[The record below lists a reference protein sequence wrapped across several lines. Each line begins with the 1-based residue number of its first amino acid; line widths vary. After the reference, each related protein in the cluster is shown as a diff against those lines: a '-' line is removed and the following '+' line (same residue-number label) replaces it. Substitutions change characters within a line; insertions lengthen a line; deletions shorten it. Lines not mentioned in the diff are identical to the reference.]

1 MGTPSNSLQN
11 IYLGTV
17 DVSRNNL
24 IICLRANDKKYIFDQ
39 IINQSDETYEIIVFR
54 KPKKQCE
61 VCSFESPNSA
71 LMCEMCHM
79 PFDYKSE
86 TLFNIPPEPASTVL
100 PEPAST
106 VLPEPAPTVL
116 PDLIISSEQIFQE
129 IQKCKYCTY
138 ESTNITDKCEV
149 CEAPVS
155 TIVDSSGWESVPK
168 KVQKSNTNTTWIN
181 LGKSNDSVVSS
192 VDDDTTTSVITE
204 SISKTDLVLQNKSIN
219 WKLYM
224 KGWTA
229 KECPFITNTVDD
241 LITHINN
248 AMCRARNCGYIN
260 HVDGIYQL
268 GKSNTSAMVVFST
281 EIIANAAIKLDN
293 NMLWNKS
300 YLRLYRP
307 QGYVKESNTS
317 VIEIKMNIVREMEGV
332 KLAPIFNPNEQK
344 KKIQKKTKP
353 VISNTNIVKKVEPI
367 KYVLTNDQKVLIE
380 SIRSCMDPIDITCLE
395 NICSDENQ
403 DVIFSYDIVFKIC
416 NTFNNLKVFKCEPMH
431 NQFII
436 KENGENKKSYIIER
450 KPTGNI
456 TYYSV
461 KYIKNILKAVNFPE
475 SEFSIKN
482 VNVVSK
488 KKEIVKIQSSKEQLD
503 LVASLR
509 ATLRRNPLE
518 CLTII
523 CCHDGR
529 ETSVFFDSLAELCT
543 VLHDHK
549 VIIAEINKTQI
560 KIKNIG
566 NITQPFCIEKRGKE
580 HILQHAVAEV
590 RRQLNNAYFPMWEFT

>member
-1 MGTPSNSLQN
+1 MDIPSELLENS
-11 IYLGTV
+11 YLGTLN
-17 DVSRNNL
+17 VSRNSL
-24 IICLRANDKKYIFDQ
+24 ISCITTSDQ
-39 IINQSDETYEIIVFR
+39 KTLLDVIKDQTDEMYEIIVFR

-61 VCSFESPNSA
+61 VCSFESSNSA
-71 LMCEMCHM
+71 IMCEMCHM
-79 PFDYKSE
+79 PFDY
-86 TLFNIPPEPASTVL
+86 NPEPEL
-100 PEPAST
+100 
-106 VLPEPAPTVL
+106 APTVAPGL
-116 PDLIISSEQIFQE
+116 TISSEQIFQA
-129 IQKCKYCTY
+129 IQKCEYCTY
-138 ESTNITDKCEV
+138 ESANITEKCEL
-149 CEAPVS
+149 CEAPS
-155 TIVDSSGWESVPK
+155 SAIIDNSGWEPVPE
-168 KVQKSNTNTTWIN
+168 KVHKSNPTWIN
-181 LGKSNDSVVSS
+181 LEKSNHSVVSS
-192 VDDDTTTSVITE
+192 IEDDTTTSVITE
-204 SISKTDLVLQNKSIN
+204 SISKTDLVLQYKPIN

-229 KECPFITNTVDD
+229 ENCPFITDTVND

-248 AMCRARNCGYIN
+248 AICRARNCGYIN

-307 QGYVKESNTS
+307 QGYIKESNNS
-317 VIEIKMNIVREMEGV
+317 VIEIKMNIVREMEGI
-332 KLAPIFNPNEQK
+332 KLASIFNPSEQKK
-344 KKIQKKTKP
+344 KKIQKKIKP
-353 VISNTNIVKKVEPI
+353 VNLTNINITKKVEPI
-367 KYVLTNDQKVLIE
+367 KYVLTNDQKILIE
-380 SIRSCMDPIDITCLE
+380 SIRSCMDSTDLACLE

-403 DVIFSYDIVFKIC
+403 DVSFSYDLVFKIC

-475 SEFSIKN
+475 NEFCIKN

-488 KKEIVKIQSSKEQLD
+488 KKEIVKIQSSKEQLE

-509 ATLRRNPLE
+509 STLRRNPLE

-543 VLHDHK
+543 VLHDHM
-549 VIIAEINKTQI
+549 VIIAEVNKSQI

>member
-11 IYLGTV
+11 VYLGTV

-24 IICLRANDKKYIFDQ
+24 IICLRANDKKSIFDQ
-39 IINQSDETYEIIVFR
+39 IINQNDETYEIIVFR

-61 VCSFESPNSA
+61 VCSYESPNSA

-260 HVDGIYQL
+260 QVDGIYQL

>member
-24 IICLRANDKKYIFDQ
+24 ITCLNSNDKKLILDQ
-39 IINQSDETYEIIVFR
+39 IINQNDETYEIIVFR

-86 TLFNIPPEPASTVL
+86 ITSNILASEPNLVLASEQDFVLASEQASEPTLPPGLT
-100 PEPAST
+100 
-106 VLPEPAPTVL
+106 
-116 PDLIISSEQIFQE
+116 ISSEQIFQA

-138 ESTNITDKCEV
+138 ESTNITDKCEI

-155 TIVDSSGWESVPK
+155 ATNDNSGWESIPEK
-168 KVQKSNTNTTWIN
+168 IHKSNTNTTWIN
-181 LGKSNDSVVSS
+181 LGKSNHSVVSS
-192 VDDDTTTSVITE
+192 TDDDTTTSVITE
-204 SISKTDLVLQNKSIN
+204 IDRVLQNKSIN

-229 KECPFITNTVDD
+229 ENCPFITDTVDD

-248 AMCRARNCGYIN
+248 AICRARNCGYIN
-260 HVDGIYQL
+260 HIDGIYQL

-300 YLRLYRP
+300 YLRLFRP
-307 QGYVKESNTS
+307 QGYIKESNTS

-332 KLAPIFNPNEQK
+332 KLAPIFNHNEQKK

-353 VISNTNIVKKVEPI
+353 VTSNTNVVNKIEPI

-380 SIRSCMDPIDITCLE
+380 SIRSCMDSIDLACLE

-403 DVIFSYDIVFKIC
+403 DVTFSYDIVFKIC

-475 SEFSIKN
+475 SEFCIKN

-543 VLHDHK
+543 VLHDYK
-549 VIIAEINKTQI
+549 VIIAEVNKSQI

-590 RRQLNNAYFPMWEFT
+590 RRQLNNAYFPVWEFI